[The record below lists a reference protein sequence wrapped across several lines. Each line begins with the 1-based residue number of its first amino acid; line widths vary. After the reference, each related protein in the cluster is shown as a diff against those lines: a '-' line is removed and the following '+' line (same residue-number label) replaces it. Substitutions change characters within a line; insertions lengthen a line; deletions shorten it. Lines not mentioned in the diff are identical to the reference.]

1 MASTI
6 CQVSQSLRRLTLEWT
21 FTSGDVGLSFLSELA
36 DSQVASLEYINFNH
50 NPDWFFNEECV
61 DTLCQVL
68 QRQGSLQVL
77 RLYECYLTDD
87 QVQKI
92 HAAVQTQDCRVITTK
107 QEDEAYRKELEEIK
121 KAEEA
126 AKKAEEDA
134 KKAAAE
140 AAKK

>member
-6 CQVSQSLRRLTLEWT
+6 CQVSQSLRRLTLCET
-21 FTSGDVGLSFLSELA
+21 DTSGDVGLSFLSELA
-36 DSQVASLEYINFNH
+36 DSQVASLEYINFNS
-50 NPDWFFNEECV
+50 NLNWFKNEKCV
-61 DTLCQVL
+61 GTLCKVL

-77 RLYECYLTDD
+77 RLACDLTDD

-92 HAAVQTQDCRVITTK
+92 RAAVQTQDCRVITTK
-107 QEDEAYRKELEEIK
+107 QEDKAYGKELYEIK